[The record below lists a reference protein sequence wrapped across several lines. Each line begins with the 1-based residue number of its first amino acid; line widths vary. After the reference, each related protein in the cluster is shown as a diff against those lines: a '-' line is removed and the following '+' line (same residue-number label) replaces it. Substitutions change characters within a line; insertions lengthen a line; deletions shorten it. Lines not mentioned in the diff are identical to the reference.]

1 MAASPD
7 QFRIIYFQGH
17 PEYDATSLLK
27 EYKREVKRFLAG
39 ELDEAPPF
47 PENYF
52 PTEAAAL
59 ARAGVESGDIDAV
72 EKRIEALLDNTWGDT
87 ARAIIN
93 NWLGLVYQFTHLDR
107 KQQFMP
113 GTDPEDPLGLAR

>member
-1 MAASPD
+1 MN
-7 QFRIIYFQGH
+7 
-17 PEYDATSLLK
+17 
-27 EYKREVKRFLAG
+27 RFLAG

-52 PTEAAAL
+52 SDDAAAL
-59 ARAGVESGDIDAV
+59 AREWVDAADIDSLEELV
-72 EKRIEALLDNTWGDT
+72 EPLLDNTWGDT
-87 ARAIIN
+87 ARAIVN

-113 GTDPEDPLGLAR
+113 GTNPKDPLGLA